1 LPLSYD
7 VSQKSL
13 QLIAGEMKLKEEQVT
28 TVIELLNSG
37 NTIPFLAR
45 YRKEKTGGLDEN
57 ELRDLEEKLDYINK
71 LEQKKAEVK
80 NKIEEQE
87 KLTPELAEKIDKA
100 GTLQEVEDI
109 YYPYKPRR
117 QTRADKAAA
126 RGLKPLAEI
135 IWAQEITPED
145 LAARAEDF
153 VDPEKEIT
161 SAEDA
166 LQGARDILADRIA
179 ADPDLKAL
187 SRQRY
192 WQQASIASS
201 VKDAGSDEKGVY
213 EQYYDFSQPLKKI
226 PAFRILAINRG
237 EEEEILSVKIEPP
250 EESIISRLAREV
262 IKQNSPLEQEM
273 LEIIRDAF
281 NRLQGPALEREA
293 RSELTER
300 AEEHAREV
308 FADNLKALLLQ
319 PPLTDKTIMGIDPAY
334 RTGCKITVIDTEGNV
349 MTTTE
354 IFPHEPRKKWEQS
367 KEKILALLEEHSVD
381 VIASGN
387 GTASQETEELLSELN
402 QESQQEIP
410 YTIVDEAGA
419 SVYSASRLA
428 GRELP
433 DLDVSLRGAVS
444 IARRLQDPLAE
455 LVKIDPRSVGVG
467 LYQHDID
474 SAALLEELEVV
485 VESVVNRVGV
495 NLNTASPAL
504 LSYVAGINSS
514 QSEKICDH
522 REKQG
527 AYTSR
532 SQLLEVKGI
541 GPSTFE
547 QAAGFLRLF
556 SPEDPLARTPIHPES
571 YESAEK
577 LLSRIDFTP
586 EDLTATRAS
595 QEIKARLAEKLDHL
609 LSELKKLSRE
619 LNTGIPTLRDII
631 AALKS
636 PGRDPREEV
645 PGPAFRTGI
654 LNLEDLEE
662 GQIMQGT
669 VRNVVDFGAF
679 VDIGLKVDGLIHISE
694 MADHYVDD
702 PNQLLK
708 PGDIVRV
715 KILEVDERRERISLS
730 RRAVRS

>member
-1 LPLSYD
+1 MPVSYD

-13 QLIAGEMKLKEEQVT
+13 QLIAREMKLKEEQVT

-87 KLTPELAEKIDKA
+87 KLTRELAEKIDSA

-109 YYPYKPRR
+109 YYPFKPRR

-135 IWAQEITPED
+135 IWDQEITPED

-153 VDPEKEIT
+153 VDPEEEIN
-161 SAEDA
+161 SAGDA

-237 EEEEILSVKIEPP
+237 EEEEILSVKIDPP
-250 EESIISRLAREV
+250 EKSIISRLAREI

-273 LEIIRDAF
+273 LEIIKDAF

-308 FADNLKALLLQ
+308 FADNLEALLLQ
-319 PPLTDKTIMGIDPAY
+319 PPLPDKIIMGIDPAY
-334 RTGCKITVIDTEGNV
+334 RTGCKIAVIDTEGNV

-367 KEKILALLEEHSVD
+367 KDKILVLLEENRVD

-514 QSEKICDH
+514 QSEKICNH

-527 AYTSR
+527 AYISR

-556 SPEDPLARTPIHPES
+556 SPKDPLARTPIHPES
-571 YESAEK
+571 YEPAEK
-577 LLSRIDFTP
+577 LLSRIDFTS
-586 EDLTATRAS
+586 EDLTATRSS
-595 QEIKARLAEKLDHL
+595 QKIKNRLAEKLDPL

-619 LNTGIPTLRDII
+619 LDTGIPTLKDII
-631 AALKS
+631 AALKA

-645 PGPAFRTGI
+645 PGPIFRTGV
-654 LNLEDLEE
+654 LDLDDLEE
-662 GQIMQGT
+662 GQIMRGT

-730 RRAVRS
+730 RRAVKG

>member
-1 LPLSYD
+1 VSYD

-13 QLIAGEMKLKEEQVT
+13 QLIAREMKLKEEQVT

-87 KLTPELAEKIDKA
+87 KLTRELAEKIDSA

-109 YYPYKPRR
+109 YYPFKPRR

-135 IWAQEITPED
+135 IWDQEITPED

-153 VDPEKEIT
+153 VDPEEEIN
-161 SAEDA
+161 SAGDA

-237 EEEEILSVKIEPP
+237 EEEEILSVKIDPP
-250 EESIISRLAREV
+250 EKSIISRLAREI

-273 LEIIRDAF
+273 LEIIKDAF

-308 FADNLKALLLQ
+308 FADNLEALLLQ
-319 PPLTDKTIMGIDPAY
+319 PPLPDKIIMGIDPAY
-334 RTGCKITVIDTEGNV
+334 RTGCKIAVIDTEGNV

-367 KEKILALLEEHSVD
+367 KDKILVLLEENRVD

-514 QSEKICDH
+514 QSEKICNH

-527 AYTSR
+527 AYISR

-556 SPEDPLARTPIHPES
+556 SPKDPLARTPIHPES
-571 YESAEK
+571 YEPAEK
-577 LLSRIDFTP
+577 LLSRIDFTS
-586 EDLTATRAS
+586 EDLTATRSS
-595 QEIKARLAEKLDHL
+595 QKIKNRLAEKLDPL

-619 LNTGIPTLRDII
+619 LDTGIPTLKDII
-631 AALKS
+631 AALKA

-645 PGPAFRTGI
+645 PGPIFRTGV
-654 LNLEDLEE
+654 LDLDDLEE
-662 GQIMQGT
+662 GQIMRGT

-730 RRAVRS
+730 RRAVKG

>member
-1 LPLSYD
+1 MSYD

-13 QLIAGEMKLKEEQVT
+13 QLIAREMKLKEEQVT

-87 KLTPELAEKIDKA
+87 KLTRELAEKIDSA

-109 YYPYKPRR
+109 YYPFKPRR

-135 IWAQEITPED
+135 IWDQEITPED

-153 VDPEKEIT
+153 VDPEEEIN
-161 SAEDA
+161 SAGDA

-237 EEEEILSVKIEPP
+237 EEEEILSVKIDPP
-250 EESIISRLAREV
+250 EKSIISRLAREI

-273 LEIIRDAF
+273 LEIIKDAF

-308 FADNLKALLLQ
+308 FADNLEALLLQ
-319 PPLTDKTIMGIDPAY
+319 PPLPDKIIMGIDPAY
-334 RTGCKITVIDTEGNV
+334 RTGCKIAVIDTEGNV

-367 KEKILALLEEHSVD
+367 KDKILVLLEENRVD

-514 QSEKICDH
+514 QSEKICNH

-527 AYTSR
+527 AYISR

-556 SPEDPLARTPIHPES
+556 SPKDPLARTPIHPES
-571 YESAEK
+571 YEPAEK
-577 LLSRIDFTP
+577 LLSRIDFTS
-586 EDLTATRAS
+586 EDLTATRSS
-595 QEIKARLAEKLDHL
+595 QKIKNRLAEKLDPL

-619 LNTGIPTLRDII
+619 LDTGIPTLKDII
-631 AALKS
+631 AALKA

-645 PGPAFRTGI
+645 PGPIFRTGV
-654 LNLEDLEE
+654 LDLDDLEE
-662 GQIMQGT
+662 GQIMRGT

-730 RRAVRS
+730 RRAVKG

>member
-1 LPLSYD
+1 MSYD

-13 QLIAGEMKLKEEQVT
+13 QLIAREMKLKEEQVT

-87 KLTPELAEKIDKA
+87 KLTRELAEKIDSA

-109 YYPYKPRR
+109 YYPFKPRR
-117 QTRADKAAA
+117 QTRADKADA

-135 IWAQEITPED
+135 IWDQEITPED

-153 VDPEKEIT
+153 VDPEEEIN
-161 SAEDA
+161 SAGDA

-237 EEEEILSVKIEPP
+237 EEEEILSVKIDPP
-250 EESIISRLAREV
+250 EKSIISRLAREI

-273 LEIIRDAF
+273 LEIIKDAF

-308 FADNLKALLLQ
+308 FADNLEALLLQ
-319 PPLTDKTIMGIDPAY
+319 PPLPDKIIMGIDPAY
-334 RTGCKITVIDTEGNV
+334 RTGCKIAVIDTEGNV

-367 KEKILALLEEHSVD
+367 KDKILVLLEENRVD

-514 QSEKICDH
+514 QSEKICNH

-527 AYTSR
+527 AYISR

-556 SPEDPLARTPIHPES
+556 SPKDPLARTPIHPES
-571 YESAEK
+571 YEPAEK
-577 LLSRIDFTP
+577 LLSRIDFTS
-586 EDLTATRAS
+586 EDLTATRSS
-595 QEIKARLAEKLDHL
+595 QKIKNRLAEKLDPL

-619 LNTGIPTLRDII
+619 LDTGIPTLKDII
-631 AALKS
+631 AALKA

-645 PGPAFRTGI
+645 PGPIFRTGV
-654 LNLEDLEE
+654 LDLDDLEE
-662 GQIMQGT
+662 GQIMRGT

-730 RRAVRS
+730 RRAVKG

>member
-1 LPLSYD
+1 MSYD

-13 QLIAGEMKLKEEQVT
+13 QLISEEMKLKEEQVT

-57 ELRDLEEKLDYINK
+57 ELRDLEEKLNYLNR

-80 NKIEEQE
+80 GKIEEQE
-87 KLTPELAEKIDKA
+87 KLTPELAARIARAE
-100 GTLQEVEDI
+100 TLQEVEDI

-135 IWAQEITPED
+135 IWAQEITPEE
-145 LAARAEDF
+145 LADAAKNF
-153 VDPEKEIT
+153 IDPEKEIPDA
-161 SAEDA
+161 AEA

-192 WQQASIASS
+192 WQQASIVSS
-201 VKDAGSDEKGVY
+201 VKDADSDEKGVY

-226 PAFRILAINRG
+226 PAFRILALNRG

-250 EESIISRLAREV
+250 EESIVSRLAREV
-262 IKQNSPLEQEM
+262 IRPDSSLEEEM

-293 RSELTER
+293 RSELTAR

-308 FADNLKALLLQ
+308 FADNLEALLLQ
-319 PPLTDKTIMGIDPAY
+319 PPLPDKTIMGIDPAY
-334 RTGCKITVIDTEGNV
+334 RTGCKLAVIDTEGNV
-349 MTTTE
+349 LTTAE
-354 IFPHEPRKKWEQS
+354 IFPHEPRKKWQQS
-367 KEKILALLEEHSVD
+367 KEKILALVEEYSVD

-474 SAALLEELEVV
+474 SSALLEELEVV

-504 LSYVAGINSS
+504 LSYVAGINSG
-514 QSEKICDH
+514 QSEKICDY
-522 REKQG
+522 REKEG

-532 SQLLEVKGI
+532 SQLLKVKGI
-541 GPSTFE
+541 GPSTYE

-556 SPEDPLARTPIHPES
+556 SSEDPLARTPIHPES
-571 YESAEK
+571 YEPAEK
-577 LLSRIDFTP
+577 LLARIELKP
-586 EDLTATRAS
+586 GDLIVTRDS
-595 QEIKARLAEKLDHL
+595 QEFKDKLAEKLDPL
-609 LSELKKLSRE
+609 LAELKKLSRE
-619 LNTGIPTLRDII
+619 LDTGIPTLKDII
-631 AALKS
+631 AALKA
-636 PGRDPREEV
+636 PDRDPRQEV
-645 PGPAFRTGI
+645 PGPIFRTGV
-654 LNLEDLEE
+654 LELEDLEE

-679 VDIGLKVDGLIHISE
+679 VDIGLKADGLIHVSE
-694 MADHYVDD
+694 MADHFVAD
-702 PNQLLK
+702 PTQLLK

-730 RRAVRS
+730 RRAVKE

>member
-1 LPLSYD
+1 MSYD

-13 QLIAGEMKLKEEQVT
+13 QLIAREMKLKEEQVT

-87 KLTPELAEKIDKA
+87 KLTRELAEKIDSA

-109 YYPYKPRR
+109 YYPFKPRR

-135 IWAQEITPED
+135 IWDQEITPED

-153 VDPEKEIT
+153 VDPEEEIN
-161 SAEDA
+161 SAGDA

-237 EEEEILSVKIEPP
+237 EEEEILSVKIDPP
-250 EESIISRLAREV
+250 EKSIISRLAREI

-273 LEIIRDAF
+273 LEIIKDAF
-281 NRLQGPALEREA
+281 NRLQGLALEREA

-308 FADNLKALLLQ
+308 FADNLEALLLQ
-319 PPLTDKTIMGIDPAY
+319 PPLPDKIIMGIDPAY
-334 RTGCKITVIDTEGNV
+334 RTGCKIAVIDTEGNV

-367 KEKILALLEEHSVD
+367 KDKILVLLEENRVD

-514 QSEKICDH
+514 QSEKICNH

-527 AYTSR
+527 AYISR

-556 SPEDPLARTPIHPES
+556 SPKDPLARTPIHPES
-571 YESAEK
+571 YEPAEK
-577 LLSRIDFTP
+577 LLSRIDFTS
-586 EDLTATRAS
+586 EDLTATRSS
-595 QEIKARLAEKLDHL
+595 QKIKNRLAEKLDPL

-619 LNTGIPTLRDII
+619 LDTGIPTLKDII
-631 AALKS
+631 AALKA

-645 PGPAFRTGI
+645 PGPIFRTGV
-654 LNLEDLEE
+654 LDLDDLEE
-662 GQIMQGT
+662 GQIMRGT

-730 RRAVRS
+730 RRAVKG

>member
-1 LPLSYD
+1 MSYD

-13 QLIAGEMKLKEEQVT
+13 QLIAREMKLKEEQVT

-87 KLTPELAEKIDKA
+87 KLTRELAEKIDSA

-109 YYPYKPRR
+109 YYPFKPRR

-135 IWAQEITPED
+135 IWDQEITPED

-153 VDPEKEIT
+153 VDPEEEIN
-161 SAEDA
+161 SAGDA

-179 ADPDLKAL
+179 ADPDLTAL

-237 EEEEILSVKIEPP
+237 EEEEILSVKIDPP
-250 EESIISRLAREV
+250 EKSIISRLAREI

-273 LEIIRDAF
+273 LEIIKDAF

-308 FADNLKALLLQ
+308 FADNLEALLLQ
-319 PPLTDKTIMGIDPAY
+319 PPLPDKIIMGIDPAY
-334 RTGCKITVIDTEGNV
+334 RTGCKIAVIDTEGNV

-367 KEKILALLEEHSVD
+367 KDKILVLLEENRVD

-514 QSEKICDH
+514 QSEKICNH

-527 AYTSR
+527 AYISR

-556 SPEDPLARTPIHPES
+556 SPKDPLARTPIHPES
-571 YESAEK
+571 YEPAEK
-577 LLSRIDFTP
+577 LLSRIDFTS
-586 EDLTATRAS
+586 EDLTATRSS
-595 QEIKARLAEKLDHL
+595 QKIKNRLAEKLDPL

-619 LNTGIPTLRDII
+619 LDTGIPTLKDII
-631 AALKS
+631 AALKA

-645 PGPAFRTGI
+645 PGPIFRTGV
-654 LNLEDLEE
+654 LDLDDLEE
-662 GQIMQGT
+662 GQIMRGT

-730 RRAVRS
+730 RRAVKG